1 MQRSKKPPR
10 TTRKR
15 RPGQKTGPTVAD
27 VARAAGVSP
36 MTVSRVVNGE
46 PNVLSK
52 TRDAVQKAIGALGY
66 APNAAARSLAGGK
79 QCRVAVVYSNPS
91 AAYLSELLVGSLA
104 QATAMDVQ
112 LAIEQRGER
121 EYAEAL
127 VRRLV
132 QHKIDGVLLPPP
144 HCDDAKLLAAFERS
158 GLPVVQ
164 IATGRPALFAHAVM
178 IGDESAA
185 HAMTTHLIALGH
197 HRIGFI
203 AGNPNQTAS
212 ALRQAGYARA
222 LGEAGL
228 VVDAEIV
235 AQGDFTYRSGLDAAE
250 ILLACVPRP
259 TALFA
264 SNDDMAAAAVAVA
277 HRRRINVPG
286 ELSVC
291 GFDDSAM
298 ATTIWPE
305 LTTIRQPVAEMAR
318 QAIALLGASAR
329 RRSAT
334 TTPSPQHVR
343 LDFELVHRNSVG
355 PRPEGP

>member
-1 MQRSKKPPR
+1 
-10 TTRKR
+10 
-15 RPGQKTGPTVAD
+15 
-27 VARAAGVSP
+27 
-36 MTVSRVVNGE
+36 
-46 PNVLSK
+46 VLPA
-52 TRDAVQKAIGALGY
+52 TRDAVQRAIGALRY
-66 APNAAARSLAGGK
+66 APNSAARSLAGGK
-79 QCRVAVVYSNPS
+79 QCRIALIHSNPS

-104 QATAMDVQ
+104 QAAAIDAQ
-112 LAIEQRGER
+112 LAIEPRDER
-121 EYAEAL
+121 EYAETL

-132 QHKIDGVLLPPP
+132 QHRIDAVLLPPP
-144 HCDDAKLLAAFERS
+144 HCDEAKLLAAVERS
-158 GLPVVQ
+158 GLPVAQ
-164 IATGRPALFAHAVM
+164 IATGKPAPFAHAVI
-178 IGDESAA
+178 IGDEAAA

-197 HRIGFI
+197 RHIGFI

-212 ALRQAGYARA
+212 ALRRAGHERA
-222 LGEAGL
+222 LQEAGL
-228 VVDAEIV
+228 TVNANLV

-250 ILLACVPRP
+250 TLLGGNPRP

-277 HRRRINVPG
+277 HRHRINVPG

-318 QAIALLGASAR
+318 QAIALLVSSVRGRAGATAL
-329 RRSAT
+329 T
-334 TTPSPQHVR
+334 PQHVR

-355 PRPEGP
+355 PPPRES